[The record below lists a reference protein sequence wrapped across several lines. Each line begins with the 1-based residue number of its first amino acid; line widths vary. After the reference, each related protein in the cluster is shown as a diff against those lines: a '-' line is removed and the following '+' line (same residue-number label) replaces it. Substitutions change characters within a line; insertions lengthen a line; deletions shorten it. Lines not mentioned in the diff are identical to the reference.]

1 MAGQIQCGRRVRKDF
16 GKIPSIVD
24 IPNLIEIQRNSYEAF
39 LQKDYAPE
47 HREDIGLQ
55 GVFKSVFPIADYNE
69 TASLEFV
76 GYHFGEPKYTVEE
89 CHDRGMTYAIPLK
102 VTLRLVVYEQDK
114 ESRSRTVKD
123 IKEQEVYLGELPLM
137 TEKGT
142 FIINGT
148 ERVVVSQLQ
157 RSAGV
162 FFDDDRGKTL
172 ASGKKIFSARI
183 IPYRGSWVEFEFDA
197 NDILHVRIDRRRKML
212 VTAFLRAF
220 WFLEKNTILS
230 DEEILGA
237 FYDFEEVLAF
247 EDRTAIVRLH
257 PDVHRDETRVAED
270 IKAPRHREPVV
281 QAGKRLNPR
290 LIARLQELGIDRIP
304 VKPEHLEGRR
314 TGSRVVDRQTGEV
327 LLEPNQELTPTVLA
341 QLMARSIVPFKVIH
355 VSPEKNDPSVYET
368 LARDV
373 HKNPDEALVEMYR
386 RLRPGDPPTVESARA
401 LFRGMFLDS
410 RRYDLARVGRFM
422 LNKKLGMESPLAW
435 KTLRSEDVVAVIR
448 RLLAVKQEAPGYAT
462 DDIDHLGNRRVR
474 SVGELLE
481 NQFRVGLTRMER
493 AVKERMSIAD
503 IENLMPH
510 DLVNAKPVSAVVKE
524 FFGSSQ
530 LSQFMDQT
538 NPLAELTHKRRLSA
552 LGPRGLSRERAGFE
566 VRDVHPTH
574 YGRICPIETP
584 EGPNIGLISS
594 LSTYARINEF
604 GFIETPYRKVVD
616 GVVTEDIVFLTAL
629 EEEQVVIAQANAQV
643 DKRGRFVADRVS
655 ARKSGE
661 FKLVLPGEVH
671 YMDVSPKQLVS
682 VAASLIPF
690 LENDDA
696 NRALMGSNMQ
706 RQAVPLL
713 QPEAPLVGTG
723 MEHIVARDS
732 GAVVVARRAGVV
744 ESVSADRIVIRAESR
759 GRKADP
765 VQDLP
770 LDIYKL
776 TKYQRSNQNTCINQK
791 PIVRKGQR
799 VAAGE
804 VIGDGP
810 GTDGGELA
818 LGRNVLVAFM
828 PWGGYNF
835 EDAILVSERLVKDD
849 RYTSIHIEEFEIQA
863 RDTKLG
869 KEEITRDIPNVSD
882 EALKDLDES
891 GIVGIGAKVKAGD
904 ILVGKITPK
913 GETQLTPEEKLLR
926 AIFGEKAGDV
936 RDTSLTVPPGI
947 EGTVVD
953 VKVFSRRGIDKDERA
968 KSIEEE
974 EIRDLEKDFQDE
986 ISVVEMERDQKLKN
1000 LLVGKSLA
1008 QDLADEKKR
1017 TLGRKGQR
1025 IERGWLDELDWAG
1038 LTRVKVREDEGLASN
1053 IRKIA
1058 EKADEDIEILK
1069 TMREEKIARLR
1080 RGDDLPPGV
1089 IKMVKVYVAV
1099 KRKLSVGDK
1108 MAGRHGNKGVVSRI
1122 LPEEDMPYLP
1132 DGTPV
1137 EIVLN
1142 PLGVPSRMNVGQI
1155 LETHLGWAARAL
1167 GLWVASPVF
1176 DGASEAEIKE
1186 YLRTAELPTSGKT
1199 LLHDGRTGK
1208 PFHQEVTVG
1217 YIYILKLAH
1226 LVDDKM
1232 HARSIGPYSLV
1243 TQQPLGGKAQFGGQ
1257 RFGEMEVW
1265 ALEAYGA
1272 AHTLQEMLTVKSDD
1286 VEGRNRIY
1294 EAIVKGE
1301 NFLEPGTPESFNVLV
1316 KELQSLALDV
1326 ELIQRDGK
1334 GKA

>member
-1 MAGQIQCGRRVRKDF
+1 MAGTVQCGRRSRKDF
-16 GKIPSIVD
+16 GKIPSIVE
-24 IPNLIEIQRNSYEAF
+24 IPNLIELQKRSYEMF
-39 LQKDYAPE
+39 LQKDDPSDRRAE
-47 HREDIGLQ
+47 IGLQ
-55 GVFKSVFPIADYNE
+55 AVFKSVFPIADYNDN
-69 TASLEFV
+69 ALLEFDS
-76 GYHFGEPKYTVEE
+76 YHFGEPKYSVEE
-89 CHDRGMTYAIPLK
+89 CHDRGMTFAIPLK
-102 VTLRLVVYEQDK
+102 VTLRLVVFDHDK
-114 ESRSRTVKD
+114 EAKTRT
-123 IKEQEVYLGELPLM
+123 IREQRGQEVYLGELPLM

-162 FFDDDRGKTL
+162 FFDDDKGKTL
-172 ASGKKIFSARI
+172 ASGRPLFSARV
-183 IPYRGSWVEFEFDA
+183 IPYRGSWVEFDFDA
-197 NDILHVRIDRRRKML
+197 NDLFHVRVDRRRKML
-212 VTAFLRAF
+212 ATAFLRAF
-220 WFLEKNTILS
+220 WFLEKGVILA
-230 DEEILGA
+230 DEEILGH
-237 FYDFEEVLAF
+237 FYDTEDVFGF
-247 EDRTAIVRLH
+247 EDGNAWVKAH
-257 PDVHRDETRVAED
+257 AEAED
-270 IKAPRHREPVV
+270 GQKVADDVKPPRQREPLIT
-281 QAGKRLNPR
+281 AGKVLTKKI
-290 LIARLQELGIDRIP
+290 LEKIVEAGVEKIAIRSEAL
-304 VKPEHLEGRR
+304 VGRR
-314 TGSRVVDRQTGEV
+314 TASRIVDTETGEV
-327 LLEPNQELTPTVLA
+327 LVATNTEITSTVLTEVMRRKVA
-341 QLMARSIVPFKVIH
+341 PFKLLVVTSGRVDASI
-355 VSPEKNDPSVYET
+355 YET
-368 LARDV
+368 LARD
-373 HKNPDEALVEMYR
+373 HFKNPDEALVEIYR

-401 LFRGMFLDS
+401 LFRGMFMDS

-422 LNKKLGMESPLAW
+422 INEKLSIDAPANA
-435 KTLRSEDVVAVIR
+435 KTLRSEDVVSVIR
-448 RLLAVKQEAPGYAT
+448 HLLMVKLGTRPT

-493 AVKERMSIAD
+493 AVKERMSISD
-503 IENLMPH
+503 ITNLMPH

-594 LSTYARINEF
+594 LSTYARTNEF
-604 GFIETPYRKVVD
+604 GFIETPYRKVMD
-616 GVVTEDIVFLTAL
+616 GRVTDEIEFLTAL
-629 EEEQVVIAQANAQV
+629 KEEKFVIAQANAEM
-643 DKRGRFVADRVS
+643 DRTGKFVQERVS

-661 FKLVLPGEVH
+661 FRMVPPVELH

-682 VAASLIPF
+682 VAAALIPF

-723 MEHIVARDS
+723 MEHVVARDS
-732 GAVVVARRAGVV
+732 GAVVVAKRPGVV
-744 ESVSADRIVIRAESR
+744 EYVSADRIVVRAESR
-759 GRKADP
+759 SKKTDP

-770 LDIYKL
+770 LDIYNL
-776 TKYQRSNQNTCINQK
+776 TKYRRSNQNTCINQK
-791 PIVRKGQR
+791 PIVRKSQR
-799 VAAGE
+799 VAVGDVVA
-804 VIGDGP
+804 DGP
-810 GTDGGELA
+810 GTDQGELA

-849 RYTSIHIEEFEIQA
+849 RFTSIHIEEFEIQA

-869 KEEITRDIPNVSD
+869 KEEVTRDIPNVSE

-891 GIVGIGAKVKAGD
+891 GIVRIGAKVKPGD

-953 VKVFSRRGIDKDERA
+953 VKVFSRRGVDKDERA

-974 EIRDLEKDFQDE
+974 EVGRLEKDYQDE
-986 ISVVEMERDQKLKN
+986 IAMVEMERDQKLKN
-1000 LLVGKSLA
+1000 LLVGKTSLL
-1008 QDLADEKKR
+1008 DLVDPTNKNRRLTKK
-1017 TLGRKGQR
+1017 GDR
-1025 IERGWLDELDWAG
+1025 IERVDLEDFSWNELKKV
-1038 LTRVKVREDEGLASN
+1038 RVKEDDGLAQMVK
-1053 IRKIA
+1053 KIEELA
-1058 EKADEDIEILK
+1058 EEQIAIYDTMLEDRIG
-1069 TMREEKIARLR
+1069 RLR

-1108 MAGRHGNKGVVSRI
+1108 MAGRHGNKGVVSKI
-1122 LPEEDMPYLP
+1122 LPQEDMPFLP

-1176 DGASEAEIKE
+1176 DGATEREIKE
-1186 YLRTAELPTSGKT
+1186 HLKEAGLPQSGKT
-1199 LLHDGRTGK
+1199 TLHDGRTGK

-1217 YIYILKLAH
+1217 QIYILKLAH

-1326 ELIQRDGK
+1326 ELVTKDGK
-1334 GKA
+1334 KAS